1 MKIAIIGSGWSGLS
15 CAHKLK
21 ELNPETEIT
30 VFESAQNAGGRA
42 KGFNWKISDQE
53 ILFVDNGQH
62 FIIGAYKNTLAL
74 LKKTNSPEW
83 LENSFTWNFSKIDE
97 NQKICNRFELDLKN
111 FLSRFFFTKNS
122 WPKPWYFFLVLS
134 IIIAKYKFTNDSGS
148 AVTWLSK
155 SFQPRLLQEVFWR
168 PFIEST
174 TNTGWNEASA
184 KSIIRILKEC
194 SINFPHS
201 INIYHPT
208 ENLSKN
214 GLDYIV
220 NDLREKGVKFFFGK
234 TVSSINIKNNYLV
247 CVDNKNISYE
257 KFDKIVIALSTH
269 ATNRIWTRSNFSET
283 NESQKWK
290 LQETRGIYNL
300 WVALP
305 KNCKRKQEIYSNNYW
320 EIRQLSKAHDD
331 SLFVIVERPFS
342 QGRIVLSVIQSA
354 IDFGLGKNYEKNL
367 EKIKFAA
374 NGYLKWMFNLSLQE
388 CEYKLISEKK
398 ATFACLSKLSDK
410 EKLWGNILTG
420 KDNIW
425 RCSDDCTHEFP
436 STIES
441 AVNAGINVAKSIII
455 KANQERH

>member
-1 MKIAIIGSGWSGLS
+1 M
-15 CAHKLK
+15 
-21 ELNPETEIT
+21 
-30 VFESAQNAGGRA
+30 
-42 KGFNWKISDQE
+42 
-53 ILFVDNGQH
+53 
-62 FIIGAYKNTLAL
+62 
-74 LKKTNSPEW
+74 
-83 LENSFTWNFSKIDE
+83 
-97 NQKICNRFELDLKN
+97 
-111 FLSRFFFTKNS
+111 
-122 WPKPWYFFLVLS
+122 
-134 IIIAKYKFTNDSGS
+134 
-148 AVTWLSK
+148 
-155 SFQPRLLQEVFWR
+155 
-168 PFIEST
+168 
-174 TNTGWNEASA
+174 
-184 KSIIRILKEC
+184 
-194 SINFPHS
+194 
-201 INIYHPT
+201 
-208 ENLSKN
+208 
-214 GLDYIV
+214 

-234 TVSSINIKNNYLV
+234 TVSSINTENNYLV

-269 ATNRIWTRSNFSET
+269 ATNRIWTKSNFSET

-305 KNCKRKQEIYSNNYW
+305 KNCKRKQEIYSKNYW

-342 QGRIVLSVIQSA
+342 QGRIVLSVVQSA
-354 IDFGLGKNYEKNL
+354 IDFGLEKNYEKNY

-410 EKLWGNILTG
+410 EKLWGNVLTG

-441 AVNAGINVAKSIII
+441 AVNAGINVAKSIMI